1 MFSTAIF
8 VLSRLLLARA
18 APSIAAAT
26 RIVRSLFGRL
36 LRWRALLSTVVTAAM
51 EGLQKAEQYRVLAHR
66 SDAELAERGLRRDEL
81 LRFIMFVK
89 H

>member
-1 MFSTAIF
+1 MFSTTIF

-18 APSIAAAT
+18 APAIAAAA
-26 RIVRSLFGRL
+26 RIVLLLFGRL
-36 LRWRALLSTVVTAAM
+36 LRWCGVLSTVATAAM
-51 EGLQKAEQYRVLAHR
+51 EGLQKAEQYRALAHK
-66 SDAELAERGLRRDEL
+66 SDAELAKRGLRRDEL

>member
-1 MFSTAIF
+1 MFSTTIF
-8 VLSRLLLARA
+8 VLSRRLLARV
-18 APSIAAAT
+18 APSIVAAA

-36 LRWRALLSTVVTAAM
+36 LRWRGLLSTVVTAAV
-51 EGLQKAEQYRVLAHR
+51 EGLQKAEQYRALAHR
-66 SDAELAERGLRRDEL
+66 SDAELAKRGLRRDEL